1 MLQIIQVGSSRGTE
15 LLDELSEVL
24 PGLYDFDKRMDLEC
38 AAAIRSISSYWNI
51 LQSDTSIGDA
61 TLQFEIICWLNE
73 LLIRCSESNIPMA
86 CGILIMAFHIESSY
100 LNAAAAR
107 LVHDI
112 TDIHIH
118 RAASIMNMK
127 SIAA

>member
-1 MLQIIQVGSSRGTE
+1 MLQRVQVKNSRGME
-15 LLDELSEVL
+15 ILDELAEVL

-38 AAAIRSISSYWNI
+38 AAAVKLISSYWKI
-51 LQSDTSIGDA
+51 LQPDMSIGD
-61 TLQFEIICWLNE
+61 TRLQRETMRLLNR
-73 LLIRCSESNIPMA
+73 LLIECSESNVPMA
-86 CGILIMAFHIESSY
+86 CGIFIMACHIESSY
-100 LNAAAAR
+100 LTDDAAR

-118 RAASIMNMK
+118 RAASIMNTK